1 MIDLRVLI
9 DDALPAPWRREH
21 GLALWVTVS
30 PARGGSVRHL
40 LMDVGQHPA
49 ALSSNATAAGV
60 DLAQAS
66 AVVLSHGHYDH
77 AGGLRA
83 LAEARYDGPLFL
95 GPDAERRRFSVQV
108 GGDGAPGRMRKQI
121 GMPEPELLRLFD
133 VRRVGGLCG
142 LDGWLTLFT
151 LPQAAPPNAR
161 LLAAD
166 GVGADTFS
174 DEVFALVS
182 DGSEEW
188 LLGGCTHHGLPQLLS
203 HVFGQLGRRR
213 IGAFVGGLHLQGRG
227 LAEVESVAQGAAAY
241 GVGRWILLHCTGA
254 EAQAVWRERFDCPK
268 AW

>member
-1 MIDLRVLI
+1 MIDVRVLI

-21 GLALWVTVS
+21 GLALWVTVR
-30 PARGGSVRHL
+30 PAGGGAPRRL
-40 LMDVGQHPA
+40 LMDVGQHA
-49 ALSSNATAAGV
+49 EALSANAAASGV
-60 DLAQAS
+60 SLARAS

-77 AGGLRA
+77 TGGLRA
-83 LAEARYDGPLFL
+83 LAEAGYEGPLFL

-108 GGDGAPGRMRKQI
+108 GADGALGRMRKQI
-121 GMPEPELLRLFD
+121 GMPEPDLLRQFD
-133 VRRVGGLCG
+133 VRRVGGLCEV
-142 LDGWLTLFT
+142 DGWLTLFT

-182 DGSEEW
+182 DGREEW

-203 HVFGQLGRRR
+203 HVFGPLGRVSV
-213 IGAFVGGLHLQGRG
+213 GAFVGGLHLQGRG
-227 LAEVESVAQGAAAY
+227 RGEVESVAREAEAY
-241 GVGRWILLHCTGA
+241 DVGRWVLLHCTGE
-254 EAQAVWRERFDCPK
+254 EARAAWRGRFNCQM

>member
-30 PARGGSVRHL
+30 PACGGPVRHL
-40 LMDVGQHPA
+40 LMDVGQHPE
-49 ALSSNATAAGV
+49 ALSSNAAAAGV
-60 DLAQAS
+60 DLARAS

-77 AGGLRA
+77 TGGLRA
-83 LAEARYDGPLFL
+83 MVESHYDGPLFL
-95 GPDAERRRFSVQV
+95 GPDAERRRFSVQLGAD
-108 GGDGAPGRMRKQI
+108 GGLGRMRKQI
-121 GMPEPELLRLFD
+121 GMPEPELLRQFD
-133 VRRVGGLCG
+133 LRRVGGICE

-182 DGSEEW
+182 DGREEW

-203 HVFGQLGRRR
+203 HVFGPLGRTRV
-213 IGAFVGGLHLQGRG
+213 GAFVGGLHLQGRG
-227 LAEVESVAQGAAAY
+227 AAEVESVALEAAAY
-241 GVGRWILLHCTGA
+241 DVGRWVLLHCTGA
-254 EAQAVWRERFDCPK
+254 EARTVWRGRFDCHE